1 VGTKHVEHVSPLTG
15 TQAEDLQYPFGSLVK
30 SVGEQLIDDG
40 EPLLKGRTRNVVRA
54 VPTHPVRLRN
64 FHGFVCN
71 PPNLDRAT
79 ETSLMTAPWRSEVFR
94 P

>member
-1 VGTKHVEHVSPLTG
+1 
-15 TQAEDLQYPFGSLVK
+15 
-30 SVGEQLIDDG
+30 
-40 EPLLKGRTRNVVRA
+40 LLKGRTRNVVRA